1 MKEEEKK
8 LRKAKLAI
16 MWDLQEK
23 KKKKKKKKMKFCT
36 QEKNELSKESKE
48 DFFVHKSRGI
58 ILVSFSNPS
67 NT

>member
-16 MWDLQEK
+16 MWDLQE
-23 KKKKKKKKMKFCT
+23 KKKKKMKFCT

>member
-1 MKEEEKK
+1 MTIRLYILKKE
-8 LRKAKLAI
+8 
-16 MWDLQEK
+16 
-23 KKKKKKKKMKFCT
+23 KKKKKKMKFCT

>member
-23 KKKKKKKKMKFCT
+23 KKKKRK
-36 QEKNELSKESKE
+36 KNEVLYTRKK
-48 DFFVHKSRGI
+48 
-58 ILVSFSNPS
+58 
-67 NT
+67 